1 MCDSVYVTKYG
12 YSVSLQQLYATFF
25 LGESFQGNQTD
36 DRASVSEN
44 EILTNIY
51 QESNDDKVD
60 SVIGIQLTA
69 SEKELLRKLDM
80 EHREKINAQ
89 NKEKEDENKS
99 SQSIKLEQSPITTIP
114 NPKSK
119 QTVINNRFIVLYNI
133 INNLQLPVIFRC

>member
-1 MCDSVYVTKYG
+1 
-12 YSVSLQQLYATFF
+12 
-25 LGESFQGNQTD
+25 
-36 DRASVSEN
+36 
-44 EILTNIY
+44 
-51 QESNDDKVD
+51 
-60 SVIGIQLTA
+60 
-69 SEKELLRKLDM
+69 M

>member
-1 MCDSVYVTKYG
+1 
-12 YSVSLQQLYATFF
+12 
-25 LGESFQGNQTD
+25 
-36 DRASVSEN
+36 
-44 EILTNIY
+44 
-51 QESNDDKVD
+51 
-60 SVIGIQLTA
+60 
-69 SEKELLRKLDM
+69 M

-89 NKEKEDENKS
+89 NKEKKDENKT